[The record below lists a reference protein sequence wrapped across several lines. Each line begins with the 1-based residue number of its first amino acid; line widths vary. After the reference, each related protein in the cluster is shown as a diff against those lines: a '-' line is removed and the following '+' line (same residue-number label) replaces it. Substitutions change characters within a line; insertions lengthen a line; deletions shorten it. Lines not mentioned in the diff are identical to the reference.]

1 MPAEEMPAAFAKAFA
16 KSDPQ
21 VQQQANRFLAAL
33 QKHDTSEAFQE
44 IQILAVSPNLTDDQ
58 RFMIGRARVTVTQQL
73 QSAAA
78 SGDTKSAE
86 AMQAYMST
94 R

>member
-1 MPAEEMPAAFAKAFA
+1 
-16 KSDPQ
+16 
-21 VQQQANRFLAAL
+21 
-33 QKHDTSEAFQE
+33 
-44 IQILAVSPNLTDDQ
+44 
-58 RFMIGRARVTVTQQL
+58 MIGRARVTVTQQL